1 MIEIV
6 VNDDNKMKFDY
17 KTYAIY
23 HVQEKKL
30 STRTIPEI
38 VFRVPK
44 VVSSVNDI
52 HAITRDGRM
61 IDTHSLDLMRKKVF
75 HIITN
80 DPSPIY
86 NTSVG
91 ESLSILV
98 GDSKTAIDPTSFY
111 LMEVVDYGLNKLSD
125 ETIKISRD
133 RDTTNEYHTIHG
145 IDSKSL

>member
-6 VNDDNKMKFDY
+6 VKDDNKMKFDY

-23 HVQEKKL
+23 HVIEDKL
-30 STRTIPEI
+30 TTRTIPEI

-61 IDTHSLDLMRKKVF
+61 IDTQSLDFMKNKVF

-86 NTSVG
+86 STSVG
-91 ESLSILV
+91 SLAKLMA
-98 GDSKTAIDPTSFY
+98 GGSKTAIDPTSFY
-111 LMEVVDYGLNKLSD
+111 LREVIDYGLSKLSD
-125 ETIKISRD
+125 EMIKISRD
-133 RDTTNEYHTIHG
+133 RDTTNEYHTIMV
-145 IDSKSL
+145 

>member
-6 VNDDNKMKFDY
+6 AKDDNKMKFDY

-23 HVQEKKL
+23 HVIEDKL
-30 STRTIPEI
+30 TTRTIPEI

-61 IDTHSLDLMRKKVF
+61 VDANSLALMKKKVF

-111 LMEVVDYGLNKLSD
+111 LREVVDYGLSKLSD
-125 ETIKISRD
+125 EMIKISRD
-133 RDTTNEYHTIHG
+133 RDTTNEYHTIMV
-145 IDSKSL
+145 

>member
-6 VNDDNKMKFDY
+6 VNDDDKMKFDY

-23 HVQEKKL
+23 HVIEDKL
-30 STRTIPEI
+30 TTRTIPEI

-44 VVSSVNDI
+44 VVSSVDDI
-52 HAITRDGRM
+52 HAITRDGHM
-61 IDTHSLDLMRKKVF
+61 INTQSLDFTKNTVF

-86 NTSVG
+86 SISVG
-91 ESLSILV
+91 ESLSV
-98 GDSKTAIDPTSFY
+98 FAGNSKTAIDPTSFY
-111 LMEVVDYGLNKLSD
+111 LREVVDYGLNKLSN

-133 RDTTNEYHTIHG
+133 RDTTNEYHTIMV
-145 IDSKSL
+145 

>member
-44 VVSSVNDI
+44 VVSSVDDI
-52 HAITRDGRM
+52 HAITRDGRK
-61 IDTHSLDLMRKKVF
+61 IDTQSLDFMKNKVF

-86 NTSVG
+86 STSVG
-91 ESLSILV
+91 ESLSVLA
-98 GDSKTAIDPTSFY
+98 GNSKTAIDPTSFY
-111 LMEVVDYGLNKLSD
+111 LREVIDYGLGKLSD
-125 ETIKISRD
+125 EMIKISRD
-133 RDTTNEYHTIHG
+133 RDTTNEYHI
-145 IDSKSL
+145 IMV

>member
-6 VNDDNKMKFDY
+6 VKDDNKMKFDY

-44 VVSSVNDI
+44 VVSSVGDI

-61 IDTHSLDLMRKKVF
+61 VDTYSLGLMKEKVF

-86 NTSVG
+86 NISVE
-91 ESLSILV
+91 ESISVLAGS
-98 GDSKTAIDPTSFY
+98 SKTAIDPTSFY
-111 LMEVVDYGLNKLSD
+111 LSEVVDYELGKLSD

-133 RDTTNEYHTIHG
+133 RDITNEYHTIMV
-145 IDSKSL
+145 

>member
-6 VNDDNKMKFDY
+6 VDDNKMKFDY

-23 HVQEKKL
+23 HVQERKL

-61 IDTHSLDLMRKKVF
+61 INTQSLDFTKNTVF

-86 NTSVG
+86 SISVG
-91 ESLSILV
+91 ESLSVLA
-98 GDSKTAIDPTSFY
+98 GNSKTAIDPTSFY
-111 LMEVVDYGLNKLSD
+111 LREVVDYGINYLMKRL
-125 ETIKISRD
+125 
-133 RDTTNEYHTIHG
+133 
-145 IDSKSL
+145 KSLEIEIPRMNIIQSWYRF

>member
-23 HVQEKKL
+23 HVQERKL

-61 IDTHSLDLMRKKVF
+61 IDTQSLDFMKNKVF

-86 NTSVG
+86 NISVE
-91 ESLSILV
+91 ESISVLA
-98 GDSKTAIDPTSFY
+98 GNSKTAIDPTSFY
-111 LMEVVDYGLNKLSD
+111 LREVVDYGLSKLSD
-125 ETIKISRD
+125 EMIKISRD
-133 RDTTNEYHTIHG
+133 RDTTDEYHTIMV
-145 IDSKSL
+145 

>member
-23 HVQEKKL
+23 HVREDKL
-30 STRTIPEI
+30 TTRTIPEI

-52 HAITRDGRM
+52 HVITEDGRM
-61 IDTHSLDLMRKKVF
+61 INTQSLDVTKNTVF

-86 NTSVG
+86 SISVG
-91 ESLSILV
+91 ESLSVLA
-98 GDSKTAIDPTSFY
+98 GNSKTAIDPTLFY
-111 LMEVVDYGLNKLSD
+111 LREVVDYGLNKLSD

-133 RDTTNEYHTIHG
+133 RDTTNEYHTIMV
-145 IDSKSL
+145 

>member
-6 VNDDNKMKFDY
+6 VKDDNKIKFDY

-23 HVQEKKL
+23 HVREGEL

-61 IDTHSLDLMRKKVF
+61 IDTNSLALMKKKVF

-86 NTSVG
+86 SISVG
-91 ESLSILV
+91 ESLSV
-98 GDSKTAIDPTSFY
+98 FAGNSKTAVDPTSFY
-111 LMEVVDYGLNKLSD
+111 LREVVDYGLSKLSD
-125 ETIKISRD
+125 EMIKISRD
-133 RDTTNEYHTIHG
+133 RDITNEYHTIMV
-145 IDSKSL
+145 

>member
-6 VNDDNKMKFDY
+6 VEDDNKMKFDY

-23 HVQEKKL
+23 HVREDKL
-30 STRTIPEI
+30 TTRTIPEI

-44 VVSSVNDI
+44 VVSSVDDI

-61 IDTHSLDLMRKKVF
+61 VDANSLALMKKKVF

-86 NTSVG
+86 NISVE
-91 ESLSILV
+91 ESISVLAGS
-98 GDSKTAIDPTSFY
+98 SKTAIDPTSFY
-111 LMEVVDYGLNKLSD
+111 LREVVDYGLNKLSD

-133 RDTTNEYHTIHG
+133 RDTTNEYHTIMV
-145 IDSKSL
+145 

>member
-6 VNDDNKMKFDY
+6 VKDDNKMKFDY

-44 VVSSVNDI
+44 VVSSVDDI

-61 IDTHSLDLMRKKVF
+61 VDANLLALMKKKVF

-86 NTSVG
+86 NVSVE
-91 ESLSILV
+91 ESISVLAGS
-98 GDSKTAIDPTSFY
+98 SKTAIDPTSFY
-111 LMEVVDYGLNKLSD
+111 LREVVDYGLNKLSD

-133 RDTTNEYHTIHG
+133 RDTTNEYHTIMV
-145 IDSKSL
+145 

>member
-6 VNDDNKMKFDY
+6 VDDNKMKFDY

-23 HVQEKKL
+23 HVQERKL

-61 IDTHSLDLMRKKVF
+61 INTQSLDFTKNTVF

-86 NTSVG
+86 SISVG
-91 ESLSILV
+91 ESLSVLA
-98 GDSKTAIDPTSFY
+98 GNSKTAIDPTSFY
-111 LMEVVDYGLNKLSD
+111 LREGVGYGLNKLSD

-133 RDTTNEYHTIHG
+133 RDTTNEYHTIMV
-145 IDSKSL
+145 

>member
-6 VNDDNKMKFDY
+6 VNDDDKMKFDY

-23 HVQEKKL
+23 HVIEDKL
-30 STRTIPEI
+30 TTRTIPEI

-44 VVSSVNDI
+44 VVSSVDDI

-61 IDTHSLDLMRKKVF
+61 VDANSLALMKKKVF

-86 NTSVG
+86 SISVG
-91 ESLSILV
+91 ESLSVLA
-98 GDSKTAIDPTSFY
+98 GNSKTAIDPTSFY
-111 LMEVVDYGLNKLSD
+111 LREVVDYGLSKLSD
-125 ETIKISRD
+125 EMIKISRD
-133 RDTTNEYHTIHG
+133 RDITNEYHTIMV
-145 IDSKSL
+145 

>member
-23 HVQEKKL
+23 HVREDKL
-30 STRTIPEI
+30 STRRIPEI

-44 VVSSVNDI
+44 VVSSVDDI

-61 IDTHSLDLMRKKVF
+61 IDTQSLDFMKNKVF

-111 LMEVVDYGLNKLSD
+111 LSEVVDYELGKLSD

-133 RDTTNEYHTIHG
+133 RDITNEYHTIMV
-145 IDSKSL
+145 

>member
-6 VNDDNKMKFDY
+6 VKDDNKMKFDY

-23 HVQEKKL
+23 HVIEDKL
-30 STRTIPEI
+30 TTRTIPEI

-52 HAITRDGRM
+52 HAITEDGRM
-61 IDTHSLDLMRKKVF
+61 INTQSLDFTKNTVF

-86 NTSVG
+86 NISVG
-91 ESLSILV
+91 ESLSIF
-98 GDSKTAIDPTSFY
+98 GGASKTAVDPTSFY
-111 LMEVVDYGLNKLSD
+111 LREVIDYGLSKLSD
-125 ETIKISRD
+125 KMIKISRD
-133 RDTTNEYHTIHG
+133 RDTTNEYHTIMV
-145 IDSKSL
+145 

>member
-6 VNDDNKMKFDY
+6 VNDDDRMKFDY

-23 HVQEKKL
+23 HVIEDKL
-30 STRTIPEI
+30 TTRTIPEI

-52 HAITRDGRM
+52 HAITRDGHM
-61 IDTHSLDLMRKKVF
+61 INTQSLDFMKNKVF

-86 NTSVG
+86 STLF
-91 ESLSILV
+91 EKSLPAILMN
-98 GDSKTAIDPTSFY
+98 GKRTTAIDPTSFY
-111 LMEVVDYGLNKLSD
+111 LREVVDYGLSKLSD
-125 ETIKISRD
+125 EIIKISRD
-133 RDTTNEYHTIHG
+133 RDTTNEYHTIMV
-145 IDSKSL
+145 

>member
-6 VNDDNKMKFDY
+6 VEDDNKMKFDY

-30 STRTIPEI
+30 STHTLPEI

-61 IDTHSLDLMRKKVF
+61 INTQSLDFTKNTVF

-86 NTSVG
+86 SISVG
-91 ESLSILV
+91 ESLSVLA
-98 GDSKTAIDPTSFY
+98 GNSKTAIDPTSFY
-111 LMEVVDYGLNKLSD
+111 LREVIDYGLSKLSD
-125 ETIKISRD
+125 EMIKISRD
-133 RDTTNEYHTIHG
+133 RDTTNEYHTIMV
-145 IDSKSL
+145 

>member
-1 MIEIV
+1 MIDIV
-6 VNDDNKMKFDY
+6 VEDDNKMKFDY

-23 HVQEKKL
+23 HVREDKL
-30 STRTIPEI
+30 STRKIPEI

-44 VVSSVNDI
+44 VVSSVDDI

-61 IDTHSLDLMRKKVF
+61 IDTQSLDFMKNKVF

-86 NTSVG
+86 STSVVG
-91 ESLSILV
+91 SLATLMID
-98 GDSKTAIDPTSFY
+98 GRKTAIDPTSFY
-111 LMEVVDYGLNKLSD
+111 LREVVDYGLSKLSD

-133 RDTTNEYHTIHG
+133 RDTTNEYHTIMV
-145 IDSKSL
+145 

>member
-133 RDTTNEYHTIHG
+133 RDTTNEYHTIMV
-145 IDSKSL
+145 

>member
-86 NTSVG
+86 SISVG

-125 ETIKISRD
+125 EMIKISRD
-133 RDTTNEYHTIHG
+133 RDTTNEYHTIMV
-145 IDSKSL
+145 

>member
-6 VNDDNKMKFDY
+6 VKDDNKMKFDY

-23 HVQEKKL
+23 HVQENKL
-30 STRTIPEI
+30 TTRTIPEI

-61 IDTHSLDLMRKKVF
+61 INTQSLDFTKNTVF

-86 NTSVG
+86 SISVV
-91 ESLSILV
+91 ESLDTLMTD
-98 GDSKTAIDPTSFY
+98 GRKTAIDPTSFY
-111 LMEVVDYGLNKLSD
+111 LREVVDYGLSKLSD
-125 ETIKISRD
+125 EMIKISRD
-133 RDTTNEYHTIHG
+133 RDTTNEYHTIMV
-145 IDSKSL
+145 